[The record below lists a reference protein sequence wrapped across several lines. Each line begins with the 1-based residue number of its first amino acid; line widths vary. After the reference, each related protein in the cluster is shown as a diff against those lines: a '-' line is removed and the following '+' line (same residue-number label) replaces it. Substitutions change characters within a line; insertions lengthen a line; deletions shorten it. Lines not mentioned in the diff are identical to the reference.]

1 MSSSYLNPYE
11 IYSEPR
17 IRKLYEKMW
26 FTGTGIFDFIYRQ
39 IRKGNG
45 RYPLDSLLLKAGTKK
60 RQQAQMKRV
69 ITGYDL
75 FLVENGMVS
84 LRPGLNTSDFV
95 RRESLHSKVQRAQ
108 ELTTRDYRDNIFPEE
123 SRAMDRAEAVRL
135 EQEVREANLKEVY
148 GG

>member
-17 IRKLYEKMW
+17 IRNLFAKMW

-45 RYPLDSLLLKAGTKK
+45 RYPLDSLLLKAGANK
-60 RQQAQMKRV
+60 RRHAQMKRV
-69 ITGYDL
+69 LTDFDL
-75 FLVENGMVS
+75 FLIENGMVS

-95 RRESLHSKVQRAQ
+95 RRESLHSKVLRAQ
-108 ELTTRDYRDNIFPEE
+108 ELATRDYRDNIFPEE

-135 EQEVREANLKEVY
+135 EEEVREANRRAFS
-148 GG
+148 